1 MEQTDSE
8 EFAPPYSHTKY
19 VLSLSKTGKAPE
31 TQVLPALTSE
41 AILMQTNIFQE
52 YLHGS
57 VHAVRAVCV

>member
-52 YLHGS
+52 Y
-57 VHAVRAVCV
+57 